1 MQKKKQ
7 QQCSGL
13 SATSI
18 DEFVRIFNSSKLYI
32 CIIIFLFYSFFF
44 QNNHYLIIITI
55 AGCGFFFVVV
65 FLFQQLLRKNWCN
78 LRYVTQQNLFFIVS
92 YLYVF
97 LISIY
102 FNLDHNLRLS

>member
-1 MQKKKQ
+1 MPSSCPIDYYKYHLFGSIVKMQKK

-32 CIIIFLFYSFFF
+32 CIIIFILFPFS
-44 QNNHYLIIITI
+44 QNNHYFIIITI

-65 FLFQQLLRKNWCN
+65 F
-78 LRYVTQQNLFFIVS
+78 
-92 YLYVF
+92 
-97 LISIY
+97 Y
-102 FNLDHNLRLS
+102 FNNY